1 MRFKLSYYQKQE
13 WEQHYIDAAK
23 QIFTDTFKNNYQDN
37 IDIINESENTI
48 NNDNDFF
55 FNIFGS
61 NSNNDYN
68 EIEAY
73 LQQPAASIKTN
84 PLQWWK
90 TNETIYP
97 RLANMARNYL
107 AIPGKHLIFFR

>member
-90 TNETIYP
+90 VQAFLLKEFS
-97 RLANMARNYL
+97 LEG
-107 AIPGKHLIFFR
+107 AI